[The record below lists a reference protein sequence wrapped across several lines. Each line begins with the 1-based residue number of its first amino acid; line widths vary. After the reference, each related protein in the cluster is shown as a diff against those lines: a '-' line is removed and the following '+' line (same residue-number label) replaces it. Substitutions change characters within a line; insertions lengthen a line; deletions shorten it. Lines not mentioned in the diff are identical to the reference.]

1 MDSKSQK
8 DDSTNNQDN
17 LEKIDDKPNTTKS
30 QKIKKELIDIIKTIV
45 IAIIVAFII
54 TNFIIVNAIVPTGS
68 MKNTIM
74 PNDRL
79 IAFRLSYLFSSPE
92 RGDIIVFRAPDDEE
106 MLYVKRII
114 GMPGETI
121 NIIDGK
127 VYINDSEQPLDDE
140 YIMEEMLGSFGP
152 YTVPEDSY
160 FMLGDNRNDSQ
171 DSRYWENTFLPK
183 DNILGKAIFKYY
195 PKIEALWN
203 K

>member
-1 MDSKSQK
+1 MDSKSKK

-30 QKIKKELIDIIKTIV
+30 QKIKKELIDIIKTII

>member
-30 QKIKKELIDIIKTIV
+30 QKIKKELIDIIKTII

-195 PKIEALWN
+195 PEIEALWN

>member
-8 DDSTNNQDN
+8 DDSTNNQDS

-171 DSRYWENTFLPK
+171 DSRYWDNTFLPK
-183 DNILGKAIFKYY
+183 DNILGKAVFKYY

>member
-1 MDSKSQK
+1 MDKTQDSNIKKENKSKV
-8 DDSTNNQDN
+8 
-17 LEKIDDKPNTTKS
+17 
-30 QKIKKELIDIIKTIV
+30 QKIKTEIIDIIKTIV
-45 IAIIVAFII
+45 IAIVVAFII

-79 IAFRLSYLFSSPE
+79 IAFRLSYLFSEPK
-92 RGDIIVFRAPDDEE
+92 RNDIVVFKAPDDEST
-106 MLYVKRII
+106 LYVKRII
-114 GMPGETI
+114 GLPGETV

-127 VYINDSEQPLDDE
+127 VYINDSKEPLNDS
-140 YIMEEMLGSFGP
+140 YIMEDMLGSFGP

-171 DSRYWENTFLPK
+171 DSRYWEHTFLP
-183 DNILGKAIFKYY
+183 DENILGKVLFKYY
-195 PKIEALWN
+195 PKIEPLWN